1 MNDDKSAAQPG
12 AWIAIGIAI
21 GGAASAASAARTRSE

>member
-1 MNDDKSAAQPG
+1 MNDDKSAAQSG

-21 GGAASAASAARTRSE
+21 GGPASAARTRSE